1 MKYFKDTQGCI
12 HGFDEADPAQAAL
25 MNQVASGW
33 IDITGAWPAPPTAA
47 QLQQQL
53 QAQAQAALDK
63 TDLVAL
69 RCFKAGVAF
78 SPAWQSYTAALR
90 AIASGADTASTG
102 LPSQPACP
110 SGT

>member
-1 MKYFKDTQGCI
+1 MKYFKDTQGAV
-12 HGFDEADPAQAAL
+12 HGFDETDPAQAVL
-25 MNQVASGW
+25 MKQMASGW
-33 IDITGAWPAPPTAA
+33 AEVTGTWPAPPTAA
-47 QLQQQL
+47 QLHQQL
-53 QAQAQAALDK
+53 QGQAQAALDK

-90 AIASGADTASTG
+90 AIASGADTASTS
-102 LPSQPACP
+102 LPSQPAYP